1 MRITKKL
8 FVFEK
13 GPIGKVVYKPC
24 RQLSLETLEA
34 AHEELQML
42 EFIFRAQTPDNSS
55 AAKV

>member
-8 FVFEK
+8 SVFEK

-24 RQLSLETLEA
+24 RKLSLETLEA